1 MYENITNIGTWQNN
15 NIFIICIFIGYSTSE
30 DLPYNYPRTSQIPAQ
45 NLPNMSSKSLPAV
58 NRSLPVNKVPSH
70 LPKCISKH
78 DIHIYTY
85 VFIHICAG
93 MYAYTYTYTY
103 TYILYICM
111 YICICMYYFF
121 RGGSPPPPAFCPSR
135 PSSPDAPHPRVAK
148 LVQKPVKN
156 GGGGEHLHLTRRRDG
171 ELTGGA
177 GYPEKRD
184 PLCTQIPA
192 RNEKVPPPGFLAITH
207 YLGH

>member
-1 MYENITNIGTWQNN
+1 MY
-15 NIFIICIFIGYSTSE
+15 S
-30 DLPYNYPRTSQIPAQ
+30 
-45 NLPNMSSKSLPAV
+45 
-58 NRSLPVNKVPSH
+58 
-70 LPKCISKH
+70 
-78 DIHIYTY
+78 YTY
-85 VFIHICAG
+85 VRVCMHIHIHIHIH
-93 MYAYTYTYTY
+93 TY
-103 TYILYICM
+103 
-111 YICICMYYFF
+111 CIYVCIYVYVCIIFF
-121 RGGSPPPPAFCPSR
+121 GGVRPPPPAFCPSR